1 MEELQEE
8 LEVAWPSGVE
18 TAASKTEGS
27 FTLTY
32 PELHINQSR

>member
-1 MEELQEE
+1 MEELQE
-8 LEVAWPSGVE
+8 LEVVWSSGVE

-27 FTLTY
+27 FALTY